1 MGTSKSLPKLNL
13 LQPLQKLNHIYLVSG
28 LMLLGLLLR
37 LPSLSL
43 GLWRDEG
50 STYFDVLPSDLGKLI
65 ETVIYSELNPPG
77 FYLIMHQWIQWLGSQ
92 EVVFKLPAFF
102 FGLLLI
108 PATYGVG
115 RVAISRGAGVIAAA
129 IATFAPDTI
138 YYSQEAR
145 PYTLTALLCCLVV
158 LFYCKALVSKH
169 QIWYLL
175 AFVFCTYLL
184 LYVQYTG
191 LLLVVSLGINTLYLL
206 LSRVA
211 NFRFVRFAIAFGI
224 IFLLF
229 TPWLQAFLTHLHTGT
244 PWNVKEP
251 WQIRPKLFLG
261 NIMSTIPLISG
272 TGKKAGLFLV
282 LFAMGVEA
290 KQLLFPAGKSSL
302 RGIAPPNASKVTLVM
317 CFLLTAAMLSV
328 LSYGGRYM
336 MPFAPF
342 AWAIFGSWLIALF
355 QYLDRCW
362 TSQSSRFSQ
371 QLAVLLLILLLI
383 LPNSIYALSLG
394 NGDKSGIRSL
404 AANFQGNQEEKTFY
418 LLSPDKFGP
427 TFGYYFAQHP
437 VEFYGFARWHRPEI
451 FSPIGYA
458 ELWNSPTLISD
469 MEQRIQNKIQQ
480 GYRRLALIQESATIP
495 ADIGPLRTTSRANKF
510 LSRLRQT
517 YTLLEKTDYPGIKES
532 VTLYLFSLVE
542 QN

>member
-1 MGTSKSLPKLNL
+1 METSKFLPKLNL
-13 LQPLQKLNHIYLVSG
+13 LQLLQKLNHIYLVSA

-77 FYLIMHQWIQWLGSQ
+77 FYLIMHQWMQWFGSQ

-108 PATYGVG
+108 PATYGLG
-115 RVAISRGAGVIAAA
+115 RVVISRGAGAIAAA

-158 LFYCKALVSKH
+158 IFYCKALVSKH
-169 QIWYLL
+169 QIWYL
-175 AFVFCTYLL
+175 AGFVFCTDLL

-191 LLLVVSLGINTLYLL
+191 LLLVVSLGIITLYLL
-206 LSRVA
+206 LSRVE
-211 NFRFVRFAIAFGI
+211 NFKFVPFAIAFGI

-251 WQIRPKLFLG
+251 WFMRPKLFLG
-261 NIMSTIPLISG
+261 NIMSTIPLMSG
-272 TGKKAGLFLV
+272 IGKKAGLL
-282 LFAMGVEA
+282 LILLGMGVEA
-290 KQLLFPAGKSSL
+290 KQLLFPARKPCS
-302 RGIAPPNASKVTLVM
+302 RWMTPPNVSKITLVM
-317 CFLLTAAMLSV
+317 CFILTAAMLSV
-328 LSYGGRYM
+328 LSYVGRYM
-336 MPFAPF
+336 SPFAPF
-342 AWAIFGSWLIALF
+342 AWVLFGNWLIALF
-355 QYLDRCW
+355 QYIDRCW
-362 TSQSSRFSQ
+362 TTQRSRFSQ
-371 QLAVLLLILLLI
+371 QLAVLLLMLLLI

-394 NGDKSGIRSL
+394 NGNKSGIRSL
-404 AANFQGNQEEKTFY
+404 AANFQGNSEEKTFY
-418 LLSPDKFGP
+418 LIAPDKFGP

-437 VEFYGFARWHRPEI
+437 VKFYGFARWHRPEI
-451 FSPIGYA
+451 FSPQGYA
-458 ELWNSPTLISD
+458 ELWDSPTLISD
-469 MEQRIQNKIQQ
+469 MEQRIQDKIQQ
-480 GYRRLALIQESATIP
+480 GYRRLALIQESATVP
-495 ADIGPLRTTSRANKF
+495 ADIGPLRSTSRANKF

-532 VTLYLFSLVE
+532 VTLYLFSIVK

>member
-1 MGTSKSLPKLNL
+1 METSKSLSKLNL
-13 LQPLQKLNHIYLVSG
+13 VKLLQNLNHIYLIGS

-50 STYFDVLPSDLGKLI
+50 STYFDALPSDLGKLI

-77 FYLIMHQWIQWLGSQ
+77 FYLIMHQWMQWFGSQ

-115 RVAISRGAGVIAAA
+115 RVAISREAGAIAAA

-175 AFVFCTYLL
+175 AFVLCTDLL

-191 LLLVVSLGINTLYLL
+191 LLLVVSLGIITMYLL

-211 NFRFVRFAIAFGI
+211 NFRFVPFAIAFGI

-251 WQIRPKLFLG
+251 WLMRPKIFLG

-272 TGKKAGLFLV
+272 TGKKAGLLLV

-290 KQLLFPAGKSSL
+290 KQLLFPAGKSSS
-302 RGIAPPNASKVTLVM
+302 RWSAPPNASKVTLVM
-317 CFLLTAAMLSV
+317 CFLLAAAMLSV

-336 MPFAPF
+336 VPFAPF
-342 AWAIFGSWLIALF
+342 AWVIFASWLIALF

-362 TSQSSRFSQ
+362 TSKGSRFSQ
-371 QLAVLLLILLLI
+371 QLAVVLLILLLI

-404 AANFQGNQEEKTFY
+404 AANFQRNQQEKTFY
-418 LLSPDKFGP
+418 ILSPDKFGP
-427 TFGYYFAQHP
+427 TFGYYFAQHQ
-437 VEFYGFARWHRPEI
+437 VKFYGFARWNRPEI
-451 FSPIGYA
+451 FSPQGYA
-458 ELWNSPTLISD
+458 KLWNSPTLILD
-469 MEQRIQNKIQQ
+469 MEQRIQGKIQE
-480 GYRRLALIQESATIP
+480 GYQQLALIQESATIP
-495 ADIGPLRTTSRANKF
+495 ADNGPLNSTSLANKLF
-510 LSRLRQT
+510 SAFRKT
-517 YTLLEKTDYPGIKES
+517 YKLLEQTDYPGTQES

-542 QN
+542 QK